1 MQKPVSRLC
10 SIIILFVGVLTS
22 CKEESNVGDV
32 SSKDSTT
39 VQDTTTQSTTK
50 TKFFFQSLPSPL
62 HIAHIFK
69 RAGVKYEQG
78 VTNSPD
84 NASKYQSDASKA
96 LNLGVYSAD
105 LAYYTINNE
114 TQETIKS
121 LKAARG
127 LADGLGIVQVYEA
140 QNLIARFESN
150 IGNRDSL
157 LGFLSDLAVE
167 SDILLKQGERYDIV
181 FLSFAGAWVE
191 SMYIASHIA
200 SKSNNQEIMQ
210 RVISQRASLDNL
222 IELLKE
228 YKGRSEFDE
237 LIVKLSEVSSLLA
250 TMAEKH
256 NAASASGA
264 DGKVSPEDFAKFK
277 SLVTTLRQEIV
288 AKV

>member
-1 MQKPVSRLC
+1 MQKTTFRLC
-10 SIIILFVGVLTS
+10 SIIILFAGLLTS
-22 CKEESNVGDV
+22 CKEESNVEDV
-32 SSKDSTT
+32 PNENSTI
-39 VQDTTTQSTTK
+39 VQDTTQSIDK

-127 LADGLGIVQVYEA
+127 LADGLGIFQVYEA

-167 SDILLKQGERYDIV
+167 SDVLLRQGERYDIV

-228 YKGRSEFDE
+228 YEGRSEFDE

-250 TMAEKH
+250 TMSDKY
-256 NAASASGA
+256 NAALASGA